1 MRIFISGHTSGI
13 GKYLYDN
20 LDGEVIGAS
29 RSNGKPI
36 TEISKWFDE
45 SCDLFINNAYDDS
58 NSTAQS
64 ESLKY
69 VYSKWKNDSSKM
81 IISIGSMAPD
91 FEDYDKPSWYNKSA
105 ERYTGGKKILDKT
118 NYKYYMKY
126 DEVRCTIIRPGYV
139 DTPRISSL
147 PINKSDMLSVD
158 DILKVVNFII
168 NFDGRIREITIENK

>member
-20 LDGEVIGAS
+20 LDGEIIGAS
-29 RSNGKPI
+29 RSSGKPI

-81 IISIGSMAPD
+81 
-91 FEDYDKPSWYNKSA
+91 
-105 ERYTGGKKILDKT
+105 RL
-118 NYKYYMKY
+118 
-126 DEVRCTIIRPGYV
+126 
-139 DTPRISSL
+139 
-147 PINKSDMLSVD
+147 
-158 DILKVVNFII
+158 VNV
-168 NFDGRIREITIENK
+168 K